1 MLENINTFLSGI
13 IVGMIIFQSSV
24 IAPTIFSTLDEKNAG
39 KIIRNI
45 FPKLFKIIA
54 FMGFYMTIASI
65 LINSD
70 LINQVAY
77 VITFLL
83 MTINFLIIPATN
95 KSRDEGNNGKFRFLH
110 SISVLTTMLILF
122 FHSLSFQ
129 ILAFHTKT

>member
-1 MLENINTFLSGI
+1 MMLENINTFLSGI

-70 LINQVAY
+70 LINQVTY

-95 KSRDEGNNGKFRFLH
+95 KSRDEGNNKKFRFLH

-122 FHSLSFQ
+122 FHSYLIIF
-129 ILAFHTKT
+129 

>member
-1 MLENINTFLSGI
+1 
-13 IVGMIIFQSSV
+13 MIIFQSSV

-65 LINSD
+65 FINSD

-95 KSRDEGNNGKFRFLH
+95 KSRDEGNNKKFRFLH

-122 FHSLSFQ
+122 FHSYLIIF
-129 ILAFHTKT
+129 

>member
-1 MLENINTFLSGI
+1 MMLENINTFLSGI

-95 KSRDEGNNGKFRFLH
+95 KSRDEGNNKKFRFLH

-122 FHSLSFQ
+122 FHSYLIIF
-129 ILAFHTKT
+129 

>member
-1 MLENINTFLSGI
+1 MMLENINTFLSGI

-77 VITFLL
+77 IITFLL

-95 KSRDEGNNGKFRFLH
+95 KSRDEGNNKKFRFLH

-122 FHSLSFQ
+122 FHSYLIIF
-129 ILAFHTKT
+129 

>member
-1 MLENINTFLSGI
+1 MMLENINTFLSGI

-95 KSRDEGNNGKFRFLH
+95 KSRDGGNNKKFRFLH

-122 FHSLSFQ
+122 FHSYLIIF
-129 ILAFHTKT
+129 

>member
-1 MLENINTFLSGI
+1 MMLENINTFLSGI

-54 FMGFYMTIASI
+54 FMGFYMTFASI
-65 LINSD
+65 FINSD

-95 KSRDEGNNGKFRFLH
+95 KSRDEGNNKKFRFLH

-122 FHSLSFQ
+122 FHSYLIIF
-129 ILAFHTKT
+129 

>member
-1 MLENINTFLSGI
+1 MMLENINTFLSGI

-95 KSRDEGNNGKFRFLH
+95 KSRDEGNNRKFRFLH

-122 FHSLSFQ
+122 FHSYLIIF
-129 ILAFHTKT
+129 

>member
-1 MLENINTFLSGI
+1 MMLENINTFLSGI

-70 LINQVAY
+70 LINQVVY

-95 KSRDEGNNGKFRFLH
+95 KSRDEGNNKKFRFLH

-122 FHSLSFQ
+122 FHSYLIIF
-129 ILAFHTKT
+129 

>member
-1 MLENINTFLSGI
+1 MMLENINTFLSGI

-83 MTINFLIIPATN
+83 MTINFLIIPETN
-95 KSRDEGNNGKFRFLH
+95 KSRDEGNNKKFRFLH

-122 FHSLSFQ
+122 FHSYLIIF
-129 ILAFHTKT
+129 

>member
-1 MLENINTFLSGI
+1 MMLENINTFLSGI

-54 FMGFYMTIASI
+54 FMGFYMTLASI
-65 LINSD
+65 FINSD

-95 KSRDEGNNGKFRFLH
+95 KSRDEGNNKKFRFLH

-122 FHSLSFQ
+122 FHSYLIIF
-129 ILAFHTKT
+129 

>member
-1 MLENINTFLSGI
+1 MMLENINTFLSGI

-65 LINSD
+65 FINSD

-95 KSRDEGNNGKFRFLH
+95 KSRDEGNNKKFRFLH

-122 FHSLSFQ
+122 FHSYLIIF
-129 ILAFHTKT
+129 